1 MQLGRGAMTTA
12 LASQRGLTLMGL
24 LSGAIG
30 VGLAGYLLIRVLPTV
45 IEAHTIQVVVDR
57 LAAAPAASVPEIR
70 LAFERQR
77 QIDASI
83 SSVKGDDLV
92 ITQERDRVV
101 IRYAYDKEI
110 ELFGPVS
117 VLIKYAGR
125 SK

>member
-1 MQLGRGAMTTA
+1 
-12 LASQRGLTLMGL
+12 
-24 LSGAIG
+24 
-30 VGLAGYLLIRVLPTV
+30 VLPTV